1 MEGRDRWVQVP
12 GRRQKVDGRREKVDG
27 RLVEVEGRRQKGDGR
42 RYVHAEGRRCVPYL
56 VASSVRHVYRV
67 TRYLYT

>member
-1 MEGRDRWVQVP
+1 MEGRDRWLQVP

-27 RLVEVEGRRQKGDGR
+27 RLVEGRRQKGDGR
-42 RYVHAEGRRCVPYL
+42 RYVHTQKEEGVCTL
-56 VASSVRHVYRV
+56 ASSVRHVYRV

>member
-1 MEGRDRWVQVP
+1 MEGRDRWLQVP

-27 RLVEVEGRRQKGDGR
+27 RLVEGRRQKGDGR